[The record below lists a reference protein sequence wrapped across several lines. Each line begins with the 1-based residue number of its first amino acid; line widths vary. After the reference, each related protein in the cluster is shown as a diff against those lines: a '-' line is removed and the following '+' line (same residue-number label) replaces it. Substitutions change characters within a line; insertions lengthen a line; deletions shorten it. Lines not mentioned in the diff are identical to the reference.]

1 MFVFVL
7 VDGLYGCF
15 AGLVWAIALGLPVKG
30 GLYYGL
36 GVGVICGVSLFLI
49 NKFTKNNNRIHKE
62 ELSFVAVSQSVFIL
76 GAVITLALIAWLMR
90 VIFG

>member
-7 VDGLYGCF
+7 VDALYGCF
-15 AGLVWAIALGLPVKG
+15 GGLVWAIALGMPVKG
-30 GLYYGL
+30 GIYYGL
-36 GVGVICGVSLFLI
+36 GAGILCGVALFII

-76 GAVITLALIAWLMR
+76 GGVITLALITWLMR